1 MGTVSGP
8 AGYVYIYMYTYIYIL
23 ILVMV
28 NTSGTPVKPKA
39 GCFMDVHSR
48 SCLLALP
55 AFEIGPSPGAQHPGL
70 LRSRKLLA

>member
-1 MGTVSGP
+1 MGTGSGP

-39 GCFMDVHSR
+39 VCFMDVHSR
-48 SCLLALP
+48 TCLLALP
-55 AFEIGPSPGAQHPGL
+55 AFEIVPSPGAQHPGL